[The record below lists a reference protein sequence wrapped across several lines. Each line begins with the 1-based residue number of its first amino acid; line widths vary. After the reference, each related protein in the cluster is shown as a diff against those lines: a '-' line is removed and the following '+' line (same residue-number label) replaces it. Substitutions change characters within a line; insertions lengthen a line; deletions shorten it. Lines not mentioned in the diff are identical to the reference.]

1 MTQSGH
7 QGAAREKHEEAR
19 IDFEG
24 PTPRIL
30 LAGFCANRHWVSQS
44 TRAFI

>member
-19 IDFEG
+19 VDFEG

-30 LAGFCANRHWVSQS
+30 LGAFAPIDIGLANPLERL
-44 TRAFI
+44 